1 MGTTQPTSL
10 VRLPLLHMS
19 ALRVVALRGLYRLA
33 WHALQVRTRLAPG
46 WGRGVTCLLTQGSR
60 VLLVRHTYGQ
70 RGTWYLPG
78 GAMRRRE
85 APAQTAAREMRE
97 ELGLRDLVWHEL
109 GARDMRLAGV
119 SGRRNCLHAE
129 LADPTVHP
137 DPVEIAQAGWF
148 ELSEL
153 PGRRG
158 AEVGQL
164 LALLPNAVDAS
175 QGLPLRNPSRPPSEG
190 ASPKI
195 DPAGETRLP

>member
-1 MGTTQPTSL
+1 
-10 VRLPLLHMS
+10 MS
-19 ALRVVALRGLYRLA
+19 ALRVAALRGLYRLA
-33 WHALQVRTRLAPG
+33 WHALQLRARLLPN
-46 WGRGVTCLLTQGSR
+46 WGRGVTCLLTRGSR

-70 RGTWYLPG
+70 RETWYLPG

-97 ELGLRDLVWHEL
+97 ELGLRDLAWREL
-109 GARDMRLAGV
+109 GARDMRLDGV
-119 SGRRNCLHAE
+119 CGRRNCLHAE
-129 LADPTVHP
+129 LAEATVRP
-137 DPVEIAQAGWF
+137 DPVEIAQAHWF

-164 LALLPNAVDAS
+164 LALLGADALDAS
-175 QGLPLRNPSRPPSEG
+175 PGPPRRNPSRPPSGG
-190 ASPKI
+190 ASSKI